1 MRSQRRRLFERGI
14 FGACSGCVVIS
25 SGMDTSRYPRSAA
38 WRNFSLLSVAMNT
51 AASLGNHR
59 VRRLTLRST
68 GPAGTCFDLRSASR
82 RRAGYLER

>member
-25 SGMDTSRYPRSAA
+25 SGMDTSRFPRSAA
-38 WRNFSLLSVAMNT
+38 WRHFSLSSVAMNT

-82 RRAGYLER
+82 RRAGYLRR